1 MTAIRGTPCIDIDFT
16 DPRVLRGD
24 FTPEERAFLLGRETG
39 RTLFKQA
46 SAEAL
51 LTGKLFVLPAGS
63 VGVAFGANI
72 RRDEINDTPGEATLA
87 GNVANFTTSGIT
99 AGRTVSKEVF
109 GEVELPLLEGVPMI
123 KRLTLSGAARSTHV
137 EATEIGRAHV

>member
-1 MTAIRGTPCIDIDFT
+1 MASQTLRTRSCAGTMTAIRGTPCIDIDFT

-39 RTLFKQA
+39 RTLFKQT

-63 VGVAFGANI
+63 VGLAFGAKLPSDAMTDPPGDATQGGQHANI
-72 RRDEINDTPGEATLA
+72 QN
-87 GNVANFTTSGIT
+87 N
-99 AGRTVSKEVF
+99 
-109 GEVELPLLEGVPMI
+109 
-123 KRLTLSGAARSTHV
+123 
-137 EATEIGRAHV
+137 